1 MKIKYVVDE
10 GYITSK
16 SDGEEHFINFRDLI
30 KLYGVS
36 PRECIRA
43 KDYYERE
50 GLDLKDIKFLY
61 PRNDG
66 KYKL

>member
-1 MKIKYVVDE
+1 MMAK
-10 GYITSK
+10 
-16 SDGEEHFINFRDLI
+16 HFINFRDLI

-36 PRECIRA
+36 SRECIKQRIITR
-43 KDYYERE
+43 D

-61 PRNDG
+61 PRDDG

>member
-1 MKIKYVVDE
+1 MKVKYVIFESEV
-10 GYITSK
+10 TSK
-16 SDGEEHFINFRDLI
+16 NDGKKHFINFRDLI
-30 KLYGVS
+30 KLCGVS

-43 KDYYERE
+43 KDYYERY
-50 GLDLKDIKFLY
+50 GSDFKDIKFLY

>member
-1 MKIKYVVDE
+1 MVFE
-10 GYITSK
+10 GEIIAK
-16 SDGEEHFINFRDLI
+16 NDGQKHFINFRDLI

-50 GLDLKDIKFLY
+50 MV
-61 PRNDG
+61 
-66 KYKL
+66 

>member
-1 MKIKYVVDE
+1 MKVKYVVFE
-10 GYITSK
+10 WEITSK
-16 SDGEEHFINFRDLI
+16 NDGQKHFINFRYLI

-36 PRECIRA
+36 SRECIRV
-43 KDYYERE
+43 KDFYERD